1 MKQKRYQVSL
11 LVEDENLISY
21 LDHLRNKKMLRVVM
35 LDLLELYRKY
45 PHELQALQR
54 KEVLE
59 KQGIKLNNENMTEAN
74 VQINQAIRKMN
85 NNIQRVK
92 SLKNDAEF
100 DLKDLKGEALDIVL
114 EDMRSDSKQ
123 SDEERLLQ
131 FLKDKGLHFK
141 GQQEQRVEQP
151 KVETVQQVSQPSLEM
166 MNTMMSMLQTMQQ
179 ELANIKATQ
188 TPTPPVVQAHPQPQP
203 QTITVTQPQVQAQ
216 VQTQL
221 QTFNPVVTNTNIP
234 QDQVTQPIFST
245 ITPTQEIN
253 QPSSTFAT
261 VNQVD
266 KVVEIGDIDEESIF
280 SNFL

>member
-74 VQINQAIRKMN
+74 AQINQAIRKMN

-100 DLKDLKGEALDIVL
+100 DLKDLKGETLDIVL

-188 TPTPPVVQAHPQPQP
+188 TPTPQVVQSHPQP
-203 QTITVTQPQVQAQ
+203 QTIPVAPPQVQ
-216 VQTQL
+216 VPL
-221 QTFNPVVTNTNIP
+221 QTFNPQVTNTNI
-234 QDQVTQPIFST
+234 QQEQVTQPIFST
-245 ITPTQEIN
+245 VTPTPEIN
-253 QPSSTFAT
+253 PPSPTFAQGNLT
-261 VNQVD
+261 NN
-266 KVVEIGDIDEESIF
+266 VVEVGDIDEESIF